1 MTTHVE
7 AAPVPRSLPLS
18 ARLFGAASAAIL
30 RYGLVLFLVGG
41 GVAKFTEAEAV
52 TIQPWV
58 AHSPF
63 LGWLYTVT
71 SVQGASIMI
80 GVIELMLGALLAARH
95 WWPRLSVL
103 GSLGAC
109 IQFAMTFSFPVH
121 YPRLVERYA
130 GLPHEGPHPVRG
142 RGLDRGRRARRR
154 RAELTMT
161 GKTRALRPMSRPSAR
176 PGRRRTRSRS
186 YRLVQEALERARGP
200 ASRGQHVLP
209 QRQGCRPAC
218 AHRWSRGLEVLLR

>member
-1 MTTHVE
+1 M
-7 AAPVPRSLPLS
+7 PRSLPLS

-71 SVQGASIMI
+71 SVQGASMMI
-80 GVIELMLGALLAARH
+80 GVIELMLGALLAVRH

-109 IQFAMTFSFPVH
+109 IQFAMTFSFLFTTPG
-121 YPRLVERYA
+121 LSSDTQGFLMKDLILFGAAAWTAADALGAAER
-130 GLPHEGPHPVRG
+130 
-142 RGLDRGRRARRR
+142 
-154 RAELTMT
+154 
-161 GKTRALRPMSRPSAR
+161 S
-176 PGRRRTRSRS
+176 
-186 YRLVQEALERARGP
+186 
-200 ASRGQHVLP
+200 
-209 QRQGCRPAC
+209 
-218 AHRWSRGLEVLLR
+218 